1 MSSLAD
7 LPDVVGFFSYS
18 REDDND
24 SLGALSA
31 LRSRIQGELRAQ
43 LGRTGKTF
51 RLWQDKEAIPFGA
64 MWETEIKNAAA
75 QSAFFIPIITPTV
88 VASPYC
94 RFELEAFL
102 AREAELGR
110 SDLVFPVLYIDV
122 PALEDS
128 ARRQNDPVLALIA
141 KRQYVDWRKLR
152 HRAIHTTD
160 VSEAVEQFCRHIRDA
175 LNKPCLSPEE
185 RVAQEKAAA
194 LQRAEDERKRQEA
207 ENQRQEEEARK
218 RAAAVRERERA
229 DEEQRQREEDAEQ
242 RRAEE
247 RRRRDEAK
255 AKRLAAEE
263 QRRAEN
269 EERRRRRGQQARP
282 LWPPSRPALVTG
294 SVVCLVLFG
303 AIGAWVAGSRGPASP
318 AGPMPVPAG
327 PAPAPAPVAAAPA
340 PVAPAPPASA
350 NPAPAP
356 IAPSPAHV
364 APPTP
369 LEEGA
374 RVAKRCEICHSLDKG
389 GPNKVGPA
397 LYGVVFRPVASVPG
411 FNYSAALKAR
421 GGVWT
426 PVELL
431 HYLTPATAD
440 VPGSNAARHSVPD
453 TQQRDFLIAF
463 LSTLQ

>member
-18 REDDND
+18 RDDDKD

-31 LRSRIQGELRAQ
+31 LRSRIQGELRGQ
-43 LGRTGKTF
+43 LGRTAKTF

-64 MWETEIKNAAA
+64 MWETEIKNAAT
-75 QSAFFIPIITPTV
+75 QSVFFIPIITPTV

-152 HRAIHTTD
+152 HREVHTTD

-175 LNKPCLSPEE
+175 LNKSWLSPEE
-185 RVAQEKAAA
+185 RAARERA
-194 LQRAEDERKRQEA
+194 AVLQRAEDERKRQET

-229 DEEQRQREEDAEQ
+229 DAERRQREEEAEQ

-247 RRRRDEAK
+247 RRLREEAN

-263 QRRAEN
+263 QRRAEKA
-269 EERRRRRGQQARP
+269 ERRRASQARP
-282 LWPPSRPALVTG
+282 SWPPSRPALIAG
-294 SVVCLVLFG
+294 SVICLVLLG
-303 AIGAWVAGSRGPASP
+303 GIGFWLAEPREPASP
-318 AGPMPVPAG
+318 AGPMPVPAK
-327 PAPAPAPVAAAPA
+327 PAPPPAPVASAPA

-350 NPAPAP
+350 MPAP
-356 IAPSPAHV
+356 IAPSPASV
-364 APPTP
+364 APATP
-369 LEEGA
+369 LEKGA
-374 RVAKRCEICHSLDKG
+374 RVAKRCEVCHSLDKG
-389 GPNKVGPA
+389 GPNKTGPA
-397 LYGVVFRPVASVPG
+397 LYGVVGRPVASVPN

-426 PVELL
+426 LDQLL
-431 HYLTPATAD
+431 SYLTPATAD
-440 VPGSNAARHSVPD
+440 VPGGNAARHVVPD
-453 TQQRDFLIAF
+453 PDQRADLIAF
-463 LSTLQ
+463 LATNR